1 MELGQSQG
9 VNKWRTLNPMIGVWN
24 RESKDCI
31 EREKEIATEQY
42 KLYVEMADKI
52 SDRRIHANK
61 FYAALNSSL
70 IAFYGF
76 ATANNSIV
84 QNDSWLYL
92 VLIAGFLIC
101 LLWLENVKSYKDI
114 NTVKFK
120 VIHEIE
126 EHLPLALY
134 KYELDL
140 AKQGDGSKYR
150 PTSNI
155 EMLVPKVFGF
165 LYGIIAACKILFLFC
180 ELYH

>member
-1 MELGQSQG
+1 
-9 VNKWRTLNPMIGVWN
+9 MIGVWN

-52 SDRRIHANK
+52 SDRRVHANK
-61 FYAALNSSL
+61 FYVALNSSL

-76 ATANNSIV
+76 ATAKNSIV

-92 VLIAGFLIC
+92 VLIAGILIC
-101 LLWLENVKSYKDI
+101 FLWIETVKSYKNI

-134 KYELDL
+134 KYEWEL

-150 PTSNI
+150 PTSHI
-155 EMLVPKVFGF
+155 EMIVPWVFGF
-165 LYGIIAACKILFLFC
+165 LYVIIVSCKCYSYFF